1 LISDGVR
8 RLAVEVDA
16 VEVEQ
21 LESGRELLAMPPVSQ
36 LRGLPWLAGA
46 AVLGQDEVIL
56 VLHLPGLLED
66 AAAADREHHDA
77 NTGGMA

>member
-1 LISDGVR
+1 
-8 RLAVEVDA
+8 
-16 VEVEQ
+16 
-21 LESGRELLAMPPVSQ
+21 MPPVSQ